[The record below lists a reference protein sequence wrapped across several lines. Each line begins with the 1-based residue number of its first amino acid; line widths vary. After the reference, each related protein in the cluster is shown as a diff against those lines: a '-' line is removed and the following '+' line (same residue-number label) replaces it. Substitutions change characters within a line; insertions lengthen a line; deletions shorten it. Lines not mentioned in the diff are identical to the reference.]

1 MARLRCAVLIAMVL
15 FLANPPANVFAQI
28 DEKRAVESTV
38 RAFEQAVQEFDFSKA
53 NSLLA
58 PDARWI
64 EEESPPAPAN
74 EWSQWWQDAKAAKLR
89 MTNRPHDF
97 EIHIHGEVAWVTV
110 FVDTTIKVDN
120 DAARA
125 LTKNN
130 HPNEREWTTHAVE
143 TEVLLKTPHGWK
155 IVLGHTSILPKER

>member
-1 MARLRCAVLIAMVL
+1 MVAMV
-15 FLANPPANVFAQI
+15 AGCKSSQGSH
-28 DEKRAVESTV
+28 DESA
-38 RAFEQAVQEFDFSKA
+38 
-53 NSLLA
+53 
-58 PDARWI
+58 
-64 EEESPPAPAN
+64 
-74 EWSQWWQDAKAAKLR
+74 
-89 MTNRPHDF
+89 HDF

-110 FVDTTIKVDN
+110 FVDTTVKVDN

-130 HPNEREWTTHAVE
+130 HPNEREWNTHAVE